1 MARLA
6 QVTSSRNREVV
17 AGFDNYADA
26 ERAVDSLS
34 DKGFPVEHTT
44 ISGVGLRMVEDV
56 LGRLTYPKAAG
67 LGALNGLWIGLLF
80 GVFLALF
87 TTNAVA
93 WFAVILWALL
103 WGAVVGAVAA
113 LIWHALSGGRRDFLS
128 ASQLIAD
135 RYEVL
140 VDPAHA
146 DRARELLQ
154 TSQS

>member
-1 MARLA
+1 MTRLV
-6 QVTSSRNREVV
+6 QVTSPRDRVVV
-17 AGFDNYADA
+17 AGFDTYADA

-44 ISGVGLRMVEDV
+44 ICGVGLRMVEDV
-56 LGRLTYPKAAG
+56 LGRLTYLKAAG
-67 LGALNGLWIGLLF
+67 LGAVNGVWIGLLF

-87 TTNAVA
+87 TSNAVV

-103 WGAVVGAVAA
+103 WGAVVGAVAG

-128 ASQLIAD
+128 TSQLIAD

-140 VDPAHA
+140 VDPAHVE
-146 DRARELLQ
+146 RARELLQ
-154 TSQS
+154 TGRS

>member
-6 QVTSSRNREVV
+6 QVTSPRDRVVV
-17 AGFDNYADA
+17 AGFDTYADA

-56 LGRLTYPKAAG
+56 LGRLTYVKAAG

-87 TTNAVA
+87 TADAVV
-93 WFAVILWALL
+93 WFGVILWALL
-103 WGAVVGAVAA
+103 WGAVIGAVAG

-140 VDPAHA
+140 ADPAYA
-146 DRARELLQ
+146 EPARELLQ
-154 TSQS
+154 PGRS

>member
-1 MARLA
+1 MMIKAVSSVSARVP
-6 QVTSSRNREVV
+6 VTS
-17 AGFDNYADA
+17 FDTYAEA

-34 DKGFPVEHTT
+34 DKGFPVQHTT
-44 ISGVGLRMVEDV
+44 ISGVGLRLVEHV
-56 LGRLTYPKAAG
+56 LGRLTYLKAAG
-67 LGALNGLWIGLLF
+67 MGAVSGLWFGLLF

-103 WGAVVGAVAA
+103 WGAVAGAVFG
-113 LIWHALSGGRRDFLS
+113 LIWHALSGGRRDFIS
-128 ASQLIAD
+128 ASQLLAD

-146 DRARELLQ
+146 DRARDLLQ
-154 TSQS
+154 TNRP